1 MMLGSLYSELSWE
14 GKGLLRPWD
23 HFLGGVGT
31 GRSGEIGCPEWY
43 YSSGQKASGLALG
56 MEETAAQMAAL
67 TLGEHIQRGRSYF
80 SFKADA

>member
-1 MMLGSLYSELSWE
+1 MLGSLYSELSWE

-56 MEETAAQMAAL
+56 MDSCSN
-67 TLGEHIQRGRSYF
+67 GSFDIGRAHTEGQ
-80 SFKADA
+80 KLLQL